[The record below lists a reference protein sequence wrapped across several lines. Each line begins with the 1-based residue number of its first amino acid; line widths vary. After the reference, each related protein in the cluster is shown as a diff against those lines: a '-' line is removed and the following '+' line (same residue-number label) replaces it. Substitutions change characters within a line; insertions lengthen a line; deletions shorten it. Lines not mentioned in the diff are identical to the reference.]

1 MNIFRFV
8 IVDQNNRIMRS
19 SNGYFDAYIKLPEPF
34 TLEHIVSTYNVKPIN
49 SGLFVERITKKM
61 ERAHH
66 NDIIRLSKLTD
77 KSLICHGEEWLGIVC
92 FEKYDEK

>member
-8 IVDQNNRIMRS
+8 IVDQNNRIVRS
-19 SNGYFDAYIKLPEPF
+19 SNGYFEAYTSLPEPF
-34 TLEHIVSTYNVKPIN
+34 GLNDIKISNT
-49 SGLFVERITKKM
+49 GLFVDRITKKM
-61 ERAHH
+61 DRAKH

-77 KSLICHGEEWLGIVC
+77 KSLITHGEEWLGIVC